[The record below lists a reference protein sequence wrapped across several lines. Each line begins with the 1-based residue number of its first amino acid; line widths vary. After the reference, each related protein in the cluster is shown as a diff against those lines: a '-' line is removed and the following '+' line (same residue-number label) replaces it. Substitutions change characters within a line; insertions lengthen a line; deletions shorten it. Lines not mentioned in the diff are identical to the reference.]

1 MTHPALATAEEFEAT
16 DGAYR
21 VTTAKFEATVT
32 PGDDRWSVVVEV
44 PTIEAAVDGAVGD
57 AVAAGWFETL
67 ERRLDGVT
75 GVTRTDEVA
84 PPTATRE
91 DGTVVVETSFAPSG
105 DPASEALAVVN
116 YVEGTW
122 FQGLIPGYDYVEE
135 VAAMRQDARR
145 HGDA

>member
-1 MTHPALATAEEFEAT
+1 MTDPALETAESFEAAN
-16 DGAYR
+16 GAYR
-21 VTTAKFEATVT
+21 VTTAKFEARVHPEADRWTVT
-32 PGDDRWSVVVEV
+32 VEV
-44 PTIEAAVDGAVGD
+44 PTIEAAVDGEVGD

-84 PPTATRE
+84 TPEVKRAG
-91 DGTVVVETSFAPSG
+91 DQVVIETSFAPGG
-105 DPASEALAVVN
+105 DPASEALAIVN
-116 YVEGTW
+116 YIDGTW
-122 FQGLIPGYDYVEE
+122 FQGLIPGYDYVES